1 MMQRWRGMGVGT
13 VLAMLSL
20 SACSSSSDNG
30 GGSAAVTTLP
40 PLAKKTSY
48 KVGFVQVWEENN
60 PWRNANTE
68 SVQAE
73 AAKRGYELVFETG
86 SGFGA
91 TDEVARMNAV
101 IAAKVDVIIIAP
113 QDPTVLAPS
122 IVAARRAGIP
132 VFIEDRSI
140 DNDVAVPGIDY
151 VSYLG
156 SDFTKEG
163 ASTAQWLIAH
173 PPAAGVKILELEGTV
188 GSSPAVNRK
197 NGFDAEIA
205 AHPEMTI
212 IDSQSGNFN
221 KGEGYATIKPMLMAH
236 PEATVV
242 FSHNDEMALGVI
254 QALTELGKK
263 PGDIQIVSID
273 GEKAGVQAIKDGW
286 IGAIA
291 ECNPRFGKICF
302 DTIEQYAD
310 GQMIPLQVKNTDRL
324 FDMSTDADSA
334 ALDDYLQNEAF

>member
-1 MMQRWRGMGVGT
+1 
-13 VLAMLSL
+13 MLSL
-20 SACSSSSDNG
+20 SACSSSSD
-30 GGSAAVTTLP
+30 GGSGSTAAATLP
-40 PLAKKTSY
+40 PLAKNTSY

-60 PWRNANTE
+60 PWRAANTA
-68 SVQAE
+68 SIQAE
-73 AAKRGYELVFETG
+73 AAKRGYEIVFETG

-140 DNDVAVPGIDY
+140 DDDVAVPGVDY

-156 SDFTKEG
+156 SDFKKEG
-163 ASTAQWLIAH
+163 ASAAQWLIAH

-188 GSSPAVNRK
+188 GSSPAVDRK

-205 AHPEMTI
+205 AHPEMSI

-221 KGEGYATIKPMLMAH
+221 QAEGYATIKPMLVAH

-242 FSHNDEMALGVI
+242 FAHNDNMALGVI
-254 QALTELGKK
+254 QAMTEMGKK

-273 GEKAGVQAIKDGW
+273 GEKLGAQAIQDGW

-291 ECNPRFGKICF
+291 ECNPRFGPICF

-310 GQMIPLQVKNTDRL
+310 GQTIPLQIKNTDRL
-324 FDMSTDADSA
+324 FNMSTDADSA
-334 ALDDYLQNEAF
+334 ILDAYLQDEAF

>member
-1 MMQRWRGMGVGT
+1 MGVGA

-20 SACSSSSDNG
+20 SACSSNSSDTSNTN
-30 GGSAAVTTLP
+30 VVNTLP
-40 PLAKKTSY
+40 PLVKKATY
-48 KVGFVQVWEENN
+48 KVGFVQVWEENDN
-60 PWRNANTE
+60 PWRSANTA
-68 SVQAE
+68 SIQAE
-73 AAKRGYELVFETG
+73 AAARGYELVFETG

-91 TDEVARMNAV
+91 TDEVARMQAV
-101 IAAKVDVIIIAP
+101 IAAKVDVIIVAP

-140 DNDVAVPGIDY
+140 DNEIARPGVDY

-156 SDFTKEG
+156 SDFKKEG
-163 ASTAQWLIAH
+163 TSAAQWLIAH
-173 PPAAGVKILELEGTV
+173 PPDAGVKILELEGTI
-188 GSSPAVNRK
+188 GSSPAVDRK
-197 NGFDAEIA
+197 AGFDAEIM

-212 IDSQSGNFN
+212 LASESGNFDQA
-221 KGEGYATIKPMLMAH
+221 EGYAKIKTMLAAH
-236 PEATVV
+236 PEATVI
-242 FSHNDEMALGVI
+242 FSHNDSMSLGVI
-254 QALTELGKK
+254 QALSEMGKK

-273 GEKAGVQAIKDGW
+273 GAKLGVQASKDGW

-310 GQMIPLQVKNTDRL
+310 GQAIPLELKNTDRL
-324 FDMSTDADSA
+324 FDMSTAADQA
-334 ALDDYLQNEAF
+334 ALDDYLANEAF